1 MLTKVRTCALVGLD
15 GHIIE
20 VEVDVAPG
28 LPHFVVVG
36 LPDTA
41 VQEARERVRSAIR
54 NSGYEF
60 PMRRITVNLAPADIR
75 KAGPSYDLPIAVG
88 ILASSG
94 QIDVDLWDAALI
106 GELSL
111 EGQVR
116 HTDGILPMVG
126 LARDRGLK
134 MAVVPQ
140 ADADEATLV
149 EGIDILGADSLRE
162 LVDHIRGDAPMEIHV
177 TAPERYRLGPTEYSV
192 DMADVRGQD
201 QAKRAVEVASA
212 GGHNLLMTGPPG
224 SGKTLLARAMAS
236 ILPPL
241 TSSEALEATK
251 VYSVAGMLPSDTP
264 LVSVRPFRSP
274 HHTIS
279 QAGLVGGGRI
289 PKPGEVSLSHRG
301 VLFLDELP
309 EFGHSVLDVLR
320 QPIEDKTVT
329 ISRAN
334 GTVTYPAS
342 FMLVGAMNPCFCGN
356 YGDPR
361 KPCTCSASL
370 ISRYQKRIS
379 GPLIDRMDIFID
391 VPSVEYGKLVG
402 EATGES
408 SASIRERVC
417 QARRIQQERFRD
429 RCAQTNAEMRPADVW
444 TYCRL
449 DQPAEGLAKA
459 AMERLHFSARAFHRT
474 LKLAR
479 TIADLAGEDII
490 GMAHLAEAV
499 QYRQRGQE

>member
-15 GHIIE
+15 GHIIV

-60 PMRRITVNLAPADIR
+60 PMRRITVSLAPADIR

-177 TAPERYRLGPTEYSV
+177 TAPERYRLGPTEYLV

-201 QAKRAVEVASA
+201 QAKRAVEVAAA
-212 GGHNLLMTGPPG
+212 GGHNLLMTGPTG

-370 ISRYQKRIS
+370 ISRYQRRIS
-379 GPLIDRMDIFID
+379 
-391 VPSVEYGKLVG
+391 
-402 EATGES
+402 
-408 SASIRERVC
+408 
-417 QARRIQQERFRD
+417 
-429 RCAQTNAEMRPADVW
+429 RPADRPHG
-444 TYCRL
+444 Y
-449 DQPAEGLAKA
+449 
-459 AMERLHFSARAFHRT
+459 LHRRP
-474 LKLAR
+474 KR
-479 TIADLAGEDII
+479 R
-490 GMAHLAEAV
+490 V
-499 QYRQRGQE
+499 RQTGG

>member
-1 MLTKVRTCALVGLD
+1 
-15 GHIIE
+15 
-20 VEVDVAPG
+20 
-28 LPHFVVVG
+28 
-36 LPDTA
+36 
-41 VQEARERVRSAIR
+41 
-54 NSGYEF
+54 
-60 PMRRITVNLAPADIR
+60 
-75 KAGPSYDLPIAVG
+75 
-88 ILASSG
+88 
-94 QIDVDLWDAALI
+94 
-106 GELSL
+106 
-111 EGQVR
+111 
-116 HTDGILPMVG
+116 
-126 LARDRGLK
+126 
-134 MAVVPQ
+134 MA
-140 ADADEATLV
+140 E
-149 EGIDILGADSLRE
+149 
-162 LVDHIRGDAPMEIHV
+162 
-177 TAPERYRLGPTEYSV
+177 
-192 DMADVRGQD
+192 VRGQD
-201 QAKRAVEVASA
+201 QAKRAVEVAAA

-370 ISRYQKRIS
+370 ISRYQRRIS

-391 VPSVEYGKLVG
+391 VPKRRVRQ
-402 EATGES
+402 TG
-408 SASIRERVC
+408 
-417 QARRIQQERFRD
+417 
-429 RCAQTNAEMRPADVW
+429 
-444 TYCRL
+444 
-449 DQPAEGLAKA
+449 G
-459 AMERLHFSARAFHRT
+459 
-474 LKLAR
+474 
-479 TIADLAGEDII
+479 
-490 GMAHLAEAV
+490 
-499 QYRQRGQE
+499 

>member
-54 NSGYEF
+54 HSGYEF
-60 PMRRITVNLAPADIR
+60 PMRRITVSLAPADIR

-370 ISRYQKRIS
+370 ISRYQRRIS

-490 GMAHLAEAV
+490 GMAHLAEAI